1 MYLVG
6 FFKIY
11 NYYNFFHIFWQHFS
25 WPFYLCT
32 CATMHIRVSVFMFA
46 LHYDG
51 ILQVYVC
58 EAVGVEWEP
67 QFL

>member
-1 MYLVG
+1 MCR
-6 FFKIY
+6 
-11 NYYNFFHIFWQHFS
+11 Q
-25 WPFYLCT
+25 C
-32 CATMHIRVSVFMFA
+32 MHVRVSVFMFT

>member
-1 MYLVG
+1 MGTHVVRLFLLFSLILLVAFSLAI
-6 FFKIY
+6 FFS
-11 NYYNFFHIFWQHFS
+11 H
-25 WPFYLCT
+25 CA
-32 CATMHIRVSVFMFA
+32 CATMYVRVSVFMFA

-58 EAVGVEWEP
+58 ESVGVEWEP